1 MKTRTVNVFSYLWQS
16 VKTRWNGFFEHYKI
30 KTAAGPGGL
39 RTLFRG
45 ERRLFRPAVPG
56 RSAAPARRH
65 PIRRHG
71 QGYQRHARRDGRR
84 PAVDGRHVRRHAGL
98 PDQRGLSGPAGEAD
112 RRTGGEDHRH
122 ARRIPVFRH
131 GLDVA
136 HAADRRDQPVGGHRR
151 GAGLRA
157 FDLLPADH
165 RRGARHENV
174 GAGLRSAD
182 DGRRVDDP
190 AGQRLVRRGAH
201 GACGVARNRRQPP
214 ADHLLFPRS
223 DGRILDQR
231 RNPFFQGGT
240 PARFFPAHRGARRGG
255 HPGRR
260 IEFLAPVVH
269 GPPLEGD
276 HPRRIGAC
284 RDGRNLEKRPRA
296 RLCDG
301 VELRQGRDP
310 QPART
315 RLHGP
320 RIGHDL
326 PGRRTDG
333 GRAERLRSARRGAA
347 ALGLLGHAALHGRP
361 DLSGRRGGV
370 PRRAGHRAGPG
381 AQQMVD
387 HRRMRRD
394 DSAGLGPQPDGVHR
408 IRVQIPARIQ

>member
-136 HAADRRDQPVGGHRR
+136 HAADRRNQPVGGHRR

-214 ADHLLFPRS
+214 ADHLLFPRG

-260 IEFLAPVVH
+260 ISRPCGTRPATRRRPSAADRSL
-269 GPPLEGD
+269 
-276 HPRRIGAC
+276 PRRP
-284 RDGRNLEKRPRA
+284 KPRKTA
-296 RLCDG
+296 SHSTMR
-301 VELRQGRDP
+301 
-310 QPART
+310 
-315 RLHGP
+315 
-320 RIGHDL
+320 
-326 PGRRTDG
+326 
-333 GRAERLRSARRGAA
+333 RRGATARPKPSTCSYPTSWA
-347 ALGLLGHAALHGRP
+347 ANRARP
-361 DLSGRRGGV
+361 SRPTDRRR
-370 PRRAGHRAGPG
+370 PC
-381 AQQMVD
+381 
-387 HRRMRRD
+387 
-394 DSAGLGPQPDGVHR
+394 
-408 IRVQIPARIQ
+408 